1 LEDFA
6 ETLAFGFCRR
16 RKLAMD
22 YLPGVAPLSAPAEF
36 AKSTSPV
43 TFIPGFL
50 FSSLS
55 ASLADD

>member
-1 LEDFA
+1 
-6 ETLAFGFCRR
+6 
-16 RKLAMD
+16 MD